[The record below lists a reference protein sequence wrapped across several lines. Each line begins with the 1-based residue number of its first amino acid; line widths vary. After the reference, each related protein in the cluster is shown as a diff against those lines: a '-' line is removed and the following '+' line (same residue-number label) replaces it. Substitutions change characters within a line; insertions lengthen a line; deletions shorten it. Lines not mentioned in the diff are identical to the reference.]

1 MSVALFCYTALHVP
15 HFVITRYFFPK
26 NCCMVFSILATFLHT
41 EKVASDNPGLVDFA
55 IGQLNPV
62 FLVKFTWN
70 LDYRRTVIS
79 AHQNFV

>member
-1 MSVALFCYTALHVP
+1 
-15 HFVITRYFFPK
+15 
-26 NCCMVFSILATFLHT
+26 MVFSILATYLHT